1 MAVSRGPVRTVSL
14 AQLCPTLALGE
25 QHFCPGPGGCLAS
38 SASGSLS
45 LSSRAWSQ
53 ELLSSEEL
61 ARDVVGAQQ
70 LLEQHEELD
79 QEIQEC
85 CRQAQSAWQEGQQLL
100 DDSLFV
106 SPEV

>member
-1 MAVSRGPVRTVSL
+1 M
-14 AQLCPTLALGE
+14 
-25 QHFCPGPGGCLAS
+25 
-38 SASGSLS
+38 
-45 LSSRAWSQ
+45 
-53 ELLSSEEL
+53 
-61 ARDVVGAQQ
+61 VGAQQ

-85 CRQAQSAWQEGQQLL
+85 CRQAQRARQEGQQLL